1 MSGDVKLRGR
11 YFDFFTC
18 VFFLTRQTR
27 TGTPALQN
35 NNETLQALFSDV
47 CGSKKN
53 ARNRGDGDLKENLLY
68 DYE

>member
-1 MSGDVKLRGR
+1 MSSLEEDILISSHVV
-11 YFDFFTC
+11 F
-18 VFFLTRQTR
+18 FFLTRQAR

-53 ARNRGDGDLKENLLY
+53 ATNRGDGDLKENLLY